1 MKTEHPEAKM
11 KPFYCPECTD
21 RLHLYRS
28 AASLR
33 NHRANHKK
41 ASCAVCGEKMLRTNL
56 ARHHKYN
63 CRVCDTVSTSSADR
77 SAGPGQIN
85 RPAPFCREPVFHPT
99 KNPNI
104 RRSKHG
110 AFPKSM
116 SGRIL
121 EFVDWYKS
129 PLSLGR
135 SSCGKYSPDFMSKF
149 RTVLG
154 KMAAF
159 FGTTSSDLVK
169 QLNGNKRDVLAV
181 FEIKRLDLFV
191 RSLGRGAGN
200 KVLSSN
206 TTYNQLRPLVLFLQ
220 WLSTLDGFRA
230 LSGTYKMINNTAKT
244 ISKQRAV
251 EARASVAKK
260 AKRLEDAPSV
270 PEFVKW
276 IHEDLRP
283 DFEAKVESYRMSK
296 TFSPRMYT
304 SGRDLFLVVL
314 LFETPPQRLQLFTDM
329 QLANRDEV
337 ATDGPIRFTISKHKT
352 SDVYG
357 DAFMY
362 IPDRYKRLFEFFLC
376 FRRLLL
382 LHQSKAMCIDRTRED
397 HVFIDMEGRPERY
410 LLSCFQRIVDHKFK
424 KHVTIRDCRSIY
436 VIQASQVAL
445 SFSDMFDLARA
456 MYHSFTVQQQIY
468 RAQTVG
474 QRQGICERIAQ
485 CVATS
490 TTSSRPNSESGSSI
504 VLPVIQTEEERIA
517 AFICS

>member
-1 MKTEHPEAKM
+1 
-11 KPFYCPECTD
+11 
-21 RLHLYRS
+21 
-28 AASLR
+28 
-33 NHRANHKK
+33 
-41 ASCAVCGEKMLRTNL
+41 MLKTNL
-56 ARHHKYN
+56 ARHRKDS
-63 CRVCDTVSTSSADR
+63 CQVRGSGSTSSTDRIADL
-77 SAGPGQIN
+77 GQIN
-85 RPAPFCREPVFHPT
+85 RPAPFQREPVFHPL

-104 RRSKHG
+104 RRSKRC
-110 AFPKSM
+110 AFPKSI

-121 EFVDWYKS
+121 EFVEWYKS

-135 SSCGKYSPDFMSKF
+135 VSCGKYSPDFMSKL

-154 KMAAF
+154 KMATF
-159 FGTTSSDLVK
+159 FGTTAPDLAK
-169 QLNGNKRDVLAV
+169 DLNGNKRDVLAV

-230 LSGTYKMINNTAKT
+230 LKGTYKMLNNTAKT
-244 ISKQRAV
+244 VSKQRAV

-276 IHEDLRP
+276 IREDLRP

-329 QLANRDEV
+329 QLAKREKV
-337 ATDGPIRFTISKHKT
+337 APDGPIRFAISKHKT
-352 SDVYG
+352 SGVYG

-376 FRRLLL
+376 FRRLLI
-382 LHQSKAMCIDRTRED
+382 LHQTNATRIDRTHED

-410 LLSCFQRIVDHKFK
+410 LLSCFQRIVHHKFK

-445 SFSDMFDLARA
+445 SLLDMFDLARA
-456 MYHSFTVQQQIY
+456 MNHSFTMQQQIY

-474 QRQGICERIAQ
+474 QRQQISERIAQ
-485 CVATS
+485 CVASS
-490 TTSSRPNSESGSSI
+490 TTSCLPDSESDSPLG
-504 VLPVIQTEEERIA
+504 LPVIQTEEERIA
-517 AFICS
+517 VEGSQDKISVQRQHLHSFYSSIHQFCFASSTRSP